1 MTDTMDQRPGAPPCA
16 RCGQH
21 HVRDG
26 KPTCPGHKTNCDGTL
41 NACRN
46 FRVHGAPVCFSH
58 GARAPQVKAAA
69 ARRVEAE
76 KLERA
81 VVTYGAKR
89 EIGHLQALVEL
100 LHDSAGHVAWLRDQ
114 VQLQA
119 PEALVW
125 GVADEINRRSGEF
138 PGVDRK
144 SAAAPSVW
152 LELYH
157 RERRL
162 LLDLSKELARLELD
176 WDAREAI
183 RRQGAALA
191 RVVRETVRLLGH
203 DPSDERVVRAFLA
216 ALRSA
221 NAGPGAENMIEGS
234 GV

>member
-1 MTDTMDQRPGAPPCA
+1 MTKPIGTPAPTEPVAPPCD
-16 RCGQH
+16 RCGQAH
-21 HVRDG
+21 TR
-26 KPTCPGHKTNCDGTL
+26 CSGHSNRTG
-41 NACRN
+41 
-46 FRVHGAPVCFSH
+46 GAPCGQRPVAGLRVCWSH
-58 GARAPQVKAAA
+58 GGAAKHAREAG
-69 ARRVEAE
+69 ARRVEAAR
-76 KLERA
+76 LEQV
-81 VVTYGAKR
+81 VVTYGARR
-89 EIGHLQALVEL
+89 EIGHLEALIEL

-114 VQLQA
+114 VQQQD
-119 PEALVW
+119 PGALVW
-125 GVADEINRRSGEF
+125 GLADEINRGSGEF

-203 DPSDERVVRAFLA
+203 DPSDERVVKAFLS

-221 NAGPGAENMIEGS
+221 NAGPGAELMIEGT
-234 GV
+234 GR